1 MENKRR
7 IRNLGIL
14 AHVDAG
20 KTTLTEQML
29 FNSGS
34 IKSAGNV
41 DKGTSHTD
49 LMPVEKERGI
59 SVRAASVSFEWK
71 ETQINLIDTPGHV
84 DFAAEVERSL
94 RVLDCAVLVIS
105 AVEGIQAHTETI
117 WSALQEMNIPTIIF
131 INKID
136 RIGADT
142 HKVMADLK
150 EELGDRFILLN
161 LPLNEAESHASVTDN
176 FTLENVSLVELISE
190 KDEIL
195 LEKYLNEEKIEID
208 ELKRALQN
216 LTSSGDLIPVLC
228 GVAKNNLGVEEVL
241 NMIIEYFPNANIN
254 FDEPVSGI
262 VYKIEHDL
270 KLGRVAGVR
279 LFAGCLKNRDVVRN
293 YTAERD
299 EKISQI
305 KKYYSDR
312 FEDTALLEAGDIAFI
327 SGMPEVMIGDI
338 LGDPTKVPG
347 GYSLVE
353 PLLTVKVMPMDD
365 KDYSALADALQKLS
379 SEDPHLNF
387 TWFKE
392 DREMQVNI
400 MGPIQIEILTELLK
414 NKFNLGS
421 RITPPTVIYKE
432 TPAKKGYGTESY
444 TMPKPCWAVVK
455 FEIEPGER
463 GSGVSYSS
471 VVGVNEIERKYQ
483 NEIEMILPEALK
495 QGMKGWNVT
504 DIKIT
509 LVDGEHH
516 NVHSNPGDFKL
527 ATLMGIMRG
536 LKNTDTR
543 LLEPIIAYKISAPDE
558 FLGKVTSDII
568 NMRGSFDPAD
578 ISNGSFTLRG
588 KYPLA
593 TSLDYSIRL
602 SSLTSG
608 KAKLSNKFFGY
619 ELCPKDLGEEREYKG
634 IHPLDRSKF
643 ILKWRGA
650 ITDK

>member
-1 MENKRR
+1 MDKRR

-71 ETQINLIDTPGHV
+71 GVQINLIDTPGHV
-84 DFAAEVERSL
+84 DFSAEVERSL

-105 AVEGIQAHTETI
+105 AVEGIQAQTETI
-117 WSALQEMNIPTIIF
+117 WNALREMKIPTMIF
-131 INKID
+131 INKVD
-136 RIGADT
+136 RIGACT
-142 HKVMADLK
+142 QRVMNDLK
-150 EELGDRFILLN
+150 HEFREDFILLN
-161 LPLNEAESHASVTDN
+161 YPVNEAESHATTKDN
-176 FTLENVSLVELISE
+176 FTLENESLIETISE
-190 KDEIL
+190 HDDIL
-195 LEKYLNEEKIEID
+195 TGKYLNEEKV
-208 ELKRALQN
+208 ELHALKTVLKQA
-216 LTSSGDLIPVLC
+216 TISCKIFPVLC
-228 GVAKNNLGVEEVL
+228 GVSKNNIAVEEL
-241 NMIIEYFPNANIN
+241 LDMIIEYFPDAVNDVDA
-254 FDEPVSGI
+254 PVSGV
-262 VYKIEHDL
+262 VYKIEHDP
-270 KLGRVAGVR
+270 KLGRIAGVR
-279 LFAGCLKNRDVVRN
+279 LFAGTLKNRDIIKN
-293 YTAERD
+293 YTANRD
-299 EKISQI
+299 EKVSQI
-305 KKYYSDR
+305 KKYFSDR
-312 FEDTALLEAGDIAFI
+312 FEDTSLLEAGDIAFI

-338 LGDPTKVPG
+338 LGDPSKVPG

-353 PLLTVKVMPMDD
+353 PLLTVKVMPMED
-365 KDYSALADALQKLS
+365 KDYSELAEALQKLS

-400 MGPIQIEILTELLK
+400 MGPIQIEILTELLQ

-432 TPAKKGYGTESY
+432 TPAKKGYGSESY

-455 FEIEPGER
+455 FEIEPGEP
-463 GSGVSYSS
+463 GSGISYSS
-471 VVGVNEIERKYQ
+471 EVGVNDIERKYQ

-495 QGMKGWNVT
+495 QGIKGWNVT
-504 DIKIT
+504 DIKIK

-516 NVHSNPGDFKL
+516 VVHSRPGDFKL
-527 ATLMGIMRG
+527 ATMMGIMRG
-536 LKNTDTR
+536 LENTDTK
-543 LLEPIIAYKISAPDE
+543 LLEPIIAFRISAPE
-558 FLGKVTSDII
+558 EYLGKVTSDII
-568 NMRGSFDPAD
+568 NMRGSFDPVE
-578 ISNGSFTLRG
+578 IGNGSFTLRG
-588 KYPLA
+588 KYPLS

-602 SSLTSG
+602 NSLTSG
-608 KAKLSNKFFGY
+608 KAKLSNNFDGY
-619 ELCPKDLGEEREYKG
+619 ELCPTDLGVVRNYKG
-634 IHPLDRSKF
+634 INPLDRSKF

-650 ITDK
+650 IRE